1 MSTLETLRKH
11 KLVPVLRAPSRDE
24 GLRMANALVSGGISV
39 LEITMTV
46 PGAIELIA
54 ELKKALPKTV
64 CIGAGTVLDAE
75 TAKKCVDAG
84 AEFVVSPALNVDVVA
99 WCTQH
104 EVLCAPGCLTPTE
117 VLAAH
122 EAGARLIKIF
132 PCDAMG
138 GANYVKALKGPFPH
152 IEFMPT
158 GGVNLDT
165 IPGFLAAGAVA
176 VGVGTNLVNPKLSDN
191 DLSQLARQYVEI
203 VQ

>member
-1 MSTLETLRKH
+1 MSTLETLRNH
-11 KLVPVLRAPSRDE
+11 KLVPVLRAPSREE
-24 GLRMANALVSGGISV
+24 GLRMANALVPGGISV

-54 ELKKALPKTV
+54 ELKTTFPKTV

-75 TAKKCVDAG
+75 TAKRCVDAG
-84 AEFVVSPALNVDVVA
+84 AEFVVSPALNVDVVG
-99 WCTQH
+99 WCTQQ

-117 VLAAH
+117 VLTAH

-138 GANYVKALKGPFPH
+138 GANYIKALKGPFPH

>member
-54 ELKKALPKTV
+54 ELKKTLPKSV
-64 CIGAGTVLDAE
+64 YIGAGTVLDAE
-75 TAKKCVDAG
+75 TAKRCVDAG

-99 WCTQH
+99 WCTQRD
-104 EVLCAPGCLTPTE
+104 VLCAPGCLTPTE

-122 EAGARLIKIF
+122 EAGAHLIKIF

-138 GANYVKALKGPFPH
+138 GANYIKALKGPFPH

-191 DLSQLARQYVEI
+191 ELSQLARQYVEI